1 MAIGLSIL
9 PAAPAQAATISADAE
24 NVAKSAGERY
34 ALRSEAN
41 GLYVSVDPNNN
52 GRMTAKA
59 SSVGSWERFTLHTN
73 EAGWNIALRSESTGF
88 FATTEIDASDNYK
101 GMMQARGGDIAT
113 WQQFTVESREADGPM
128 QIALKSVA
136 SGDYVTVEH
145 ASLGDDKD
153 MLRARSATV
162 GRWERFTLVPQGQR
176 GTSGGSPAPASVS
189 ASKLN
194 VMTWN
199 VCANNNKYCWDANL
213 AGKDQVSAE
222 IADRLAQPNND
233 HEVLPDVIFFQE
245 FCEKH
250 AKPVEQA
257 LEARTGRDWDV
268 RFAPTQYDI
277 GTLGESLP
285 GGVKAQKEC
294 AKADGLDRGA
304 FGVALA
310 VPASN
315 TYYKGFTLHSPV
327 VQEDHDPSKKA
338 EQRPALCADLP
349 DRAIHVCTSHF
360 SAGKGYD
367 DKDGTHRA
375 KQATELMGLAGQAP
389 SGYRPVFG
397 GDLNSVA
404 PDSTGDDG
412 GDEHRAALVST
423 YASYRECAQGNDL
436 NNPRAGAPTAVK
448 NDAGAPTQK
457 IDYIF
462 APRNASFKCEVSA
475 THGHSD
481 HWTLYGTVS
490 LPAS

>member
-1 MAIGLSIL
+1 
-9 PAAPAQAATISADAE
+9 
-24 NVAKSAGERY
+24 
-34 ALRSEAN
+34 
-41 GLYVSVDPNNN
+41 
-52 GRMTAKA
+52 MTAKA

-73 EAGWNIALRSESTGF
+73 QAGWNIALRSEATGF
-88 FATTEIDASDNYK
+88 FATSELGASGAYE
-101 GMMQARGGDIAT
+101 GMMQARGGDIGG
-113 WQQFTVESREADGPM
+113 WQQFVVESRASDGPM
-128 QIALKSVA
+128 QVALKSVA
-136 SGDYVTVEH
+136 NDKYVTVEH

-153 MLRARSATV
+153 MLRARSTTV
-162 GRWERFTLVPQGQR
+162 GSWERFTLVPQGQR
-176 GTSGGSPAPASVS
+176 GTSGGSPAPTAGS

-199 VCANNNKYCWDANL
+199 VCANNNPNCWDDNW
-213 AGKDQVSAE
+213 AGKDQLSAE
-222 IADRLAQPNND
+222 IIDRLAQPGSD

-250 AKPVEQA
+250 AKPVETA
-257 LEARTGRDWDV
+257 LEARTGREWDV

-277 GTLGESLP
+277 GKLGQSLP

-315 TYYKGFTLHSPV
+315 TYYRGFTLESPAA
-327 VQEDHDPSKKA
+327 QLDRDPTKKA

-349 DRAIHVCTSHF
+349 EHAVHVCTSHF

-367 DKDGTHRA
+367 DPKGAYRT
-375 KQATELMGLAGQAP
+375 KQAAALMQLADQAP
-389 SGYRPVFG
+389 SGYRAVFG

-412 GDEHRAALVST
+412 GDVNRTALVST
-423 YASYRECAQGNDL
+423 YASYRECAQGADL
-436 NNPRAGAPTAVK
+436 NSPRSGPSTAVK
-448 NDAGAPTQK
+448 NAAGEATQK

-462 APRNASFKCEVSA
+462 APRNTSFTCAVSA
-475 THGHSD
+475 TTGSSD
-481 HWTLYGTVS
+481 HWTLYGTIS
-490 LPAS
+490 LPAT